1 MCATRQMVAMQDL
14 YQATNA
20 QAHACAA
27 SVSKA
32 GNRAF
37 AKFMQELRK
46 GFETPD
52 PATQTDPKM
61 RALMVLRMAG
71 VPESDKGWDEEEK
84 PIGDSQ

>member
-1 MCATRQMVAMQDL
+1 MCATLQTAALQDL
-14 YQATNA
+14 YHAANA

-52 PATQTDPKM
+52 PATQTDPKL
-61 RALMVLRMAG
+61 RALMVLKLAG
-71 VPESDKGWDEEEK
+71 IPESDEGWGDDE
-84 PIGDSQ
+84 

>member
-1 MCATRQMVAMQDL
+1 MQDL
-14 YQATNA
+14 YYAANA
-20 QAHACAA
+20 QAHASAA

-46 GFETPD
+46 CFETPD
-52 PATQTDPKM
+52 PATRTDPKM

-71 VPESDKGWDEEEK
+71 VPESDEGWEEQE
-84 PIGDSQ
+84 